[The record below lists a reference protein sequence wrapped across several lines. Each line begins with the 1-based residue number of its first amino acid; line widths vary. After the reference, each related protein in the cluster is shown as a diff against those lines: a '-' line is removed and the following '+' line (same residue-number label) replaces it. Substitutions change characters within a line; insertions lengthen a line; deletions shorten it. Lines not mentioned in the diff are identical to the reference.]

1 MAPVAASAA
10 PAAPSADDSTADAVL
25 RALRPVVD
33 GLAATFGAQCE
44 VVLHDYRHP
53 DASVVALAG
62 TVTSRTVGGAMS
74 EIGLEML
81 ARGDTAQDKLNY
93 ITRTP
98 DGRTVKSS
106 TLLLRDGSGHVF
118 GSLCVNLDI
127 TELRLAAK
135 AMAALVGA
143 VDTAPQA
150 TTVFSDD
157 IGEIVTAVIEQEEER
172 LGRPLAHDSRQN
184 RLLVIQALDARGVF
198 RLSRAAQVVAERL
211 GVSRATVYADLG
223 LVRGARRA
231 PDGTRPPD

>member
-1 MAPVAASAA
+1 MSGAAGPEAD
-10 PAAPSADDSTADAVL
+10 PAGADGTADAVL

-44 VVLHDYRHP
+44 VVLHDYRTP

-62 TVTSRTVGGAMS
+62 SVTSRTVGGAMS

-93 ITRTP
+93 VTKTP

-106 TLLLRDGSGHVF
+106 TLLLRDGAGHVF

-135 AMAALVGA
+135 AMAALVGT
-143 VDTAPQA
+143 TADAAPPA

-157 IGEIVTAVIEQEEER
+157 IGEVVTAVIAQEEER
-172 LGRPLAHDSRQN
+172 LGRPLAHDSRQG
-184 RLLVIQALDARGVF
+184 RLRVIEALDARGVF
-198 RLSRAAQVVAERL
+198 RLSRSAQVVAERL

-223 LVRGARRA
+223 LVRGERRA
-231 PDGTRPPD
+231 PD